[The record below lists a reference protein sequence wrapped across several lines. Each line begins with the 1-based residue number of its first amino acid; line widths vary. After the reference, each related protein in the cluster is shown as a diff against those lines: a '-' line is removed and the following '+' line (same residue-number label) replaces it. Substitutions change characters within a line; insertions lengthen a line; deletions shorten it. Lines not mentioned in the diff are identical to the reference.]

1 MILLNNCMNKY
12 LPYFYVIR
20 HTQTGMRYAGCRYSS
35 YGCHP
40 SELLRRGGYYT
51 SSRLV
56 RNIIEREGISAFS
69 VEMILDRDS
78 IKERGYNDVRDY
90 EQSFLM
96 KNNCGQ
102 SKLWFNLC
110 GSEFHKP
117 SNKRLPYRF
126 SSRQLIL
133 ESSDGY
139 MYCPLSD
146 EHIENGETVLLHT
159 KRGSDIFTIPKVPKR
174 ERIRIHRDGKN
185 YTWSSRFVLP
195 HNSEVGFHSSEKMI
209 NSRTEN
215 GKKSGGKFIGIPHSQ
230 KTKDK
235 MRKNHWSKTNKI
247 EHPLKG
253 VGHQEIS
260 KERVAFTKTGHYFK
274 VVSPKGETYFCC
286 SLSHFGRKHGVR
298 GDILSSYVGVMVP
311 AIPYQNSRITQ
322 SRINTTGWS
331 CFVVSGSFSQFLL
344 DKESSSS

>member
-1 MILLNNCMNKY
+1 MNKY

-20 HTQTGMRYAGCRYSS
+20 HIQTGMRYAGCRYST
-35 YGCHP
+35 YKCHP

-56 RNIIEREGISAFS
+56 RNIIEREGTPAFS

-78 IKERGYNDVRDY
+78 IKERGYNNVREY
-90 EQSFLM
+90 EQSFL
-96 KNNCGQ
+96 KNNNCSQ
-102 SKLWFNLC
+102 SKLWLNLC
-110 GSEFHKP
+110 DSDFYKP
-117 SNKRLPYRF
+117 SNKRLLYRF
-126 SSRQLIL
+126 SSMQLIV

-146 EHIENGETVLLHT
+146 DHIENGETVLLST
-159 KRGSDIFTIPKVPKR
+159 KRGSDIFTIPKVPKQ

-185 YTWSSRFVLP
+185 YTWSNRFVLP
-195 HNSEVGFHSSEKMI
+195 HNSEVGFHCSEKM
-209 NSRTEN
+209 NKSRSEN
-215 GKKSGGKFIGIPHSQ
+215 GKKCAGKFVGIPLSQ

-274 VVSPKGETYFCC
+274 VVSPKGETFFCC
-286 SLSHFGRKHGVR
+286 SLSHFGRKHDVSGP
-298 GDILSSYVGVMVP
+298 ILLSYVGECVP
-311 AIPYQNSRITQ
+311 DIPYQNSRITQ
-322 SRINTTGWS
+322 SRINTSGWS
-331 CFVVSGSFSQFLL
+331 CFIVSGSFSQFLL